1 MTSATVKRYHLFN
14 LRSNILPPIFS
25 GKMRRFQANWYTIYP
40 WLEYSIVE
48 DAAYCYPCRIFG
60 NGEEDSGKG
69 SGLVSTGFR
78 HWKNARG
85 KRGTLRLHNLS
96 KAHKNFML
104 TWSQFKVNTS
114 RNTTISYQMDRL
126 VSESIQKN
134 RYYVKCI
141 IAAILFCA
149 QQGIALRGHRESEEL
164 GSELNPGNFKS
175 LVHLLA
181 RSDSQL
187 RERLES
193 GPKNVTWLGHK
204 IQNEIISTLACIVT
218 EDIAIEIK
226 EANYFTLI
234 VDETKD
240 VSKKEQISLVIR
252 YVKGGKVHER
262 FTGYLRA
269 EKLDATALT
278 AYVLEGLGRM
288 GLDISNCVSQC
299 YDGASVMS
307 GRLGG
312 VSAKILE
319 LNSSAVYIHCCA
331 HRLNLALVDTSKAV
345 PTIADFFV
353 LIEKLYV
360 FIAASSTHS
369 IFLEKQKQYSSTEFR
384 LKKVSD
390 TRWSC
395 RYASIKVIST
405 TFSAILDTL
414 ADVAVVIESVE

>member
-1 MTSATVKRYHLFN
+1 M
-14 LRSNILPPIFS
+14 
-25 GKMRRFQANWYTIYP
+25 
-40 WLEYSIVE
+40 
-48 DAAYCYPCRIFG
+48 
-60 NGEEDSGKG
+60 
-69 SGLVSTGFR
+69 
-78 HWKNARG
+78 
-85 KRGTLRLHNLS
+85 
-96 KAHKNFML
+96 
-104 TWSQFKVNTS
+104 
-114 RNTTISYQMDRL
+114 
-126 VSESIQKN
+126 
-134 RYYVKCI
+134 
-141 IAAILFCA
+141 
-149 QQGIALRGHRESEEL
+149 
-164 GSELNPGNFKS
+164 
-175 LVHLLA
+175 
-181 RSDSQL
+181 
-187 RERLES
+187 
-193 GPKNVTWLGHK
+193 
-204 IQNEIISTLACIVT
+204 
-218 EDIAIEIK
+218 
-226 EANYFTLI
+226 
-234 VDETKD
+234 
-240 VSKKEQISLVIR
+240 
-252 YVKGGKVHER
+252 
-262 FTGYLRA
+262 
-269 EKLDATALT
+269 
-278 AYVLEGLGRM
+278 
-288 GLDISNCVSQC
+288 SQC

>member
-1 MTSATVKRYHLFN
+1 
-14 LRSNILPPIFS
+14 
-25 GKMRRFQANWYTIYP
+25 
-40 WLEYSIVE
+40 
-48 DAAYCYPCRIFG
+48 
-60 NGEEDSGKG
+60 
-69 SGLVSTGFR
+69 
-78 HWKNARG
+78 
-85 KRGTLRLHNLS
+85 
-96 KAHKNFML
+96 
-104 TWSQFKVNTS
+104 
-114 RNTTISYQMDRL
+114 MDRL

-134 RYYVKCI
+134 RHYVKCI
-141 IAAILFCA
+141 IGAILFCA
-149 QQGIALRGHRESEEL
+149 QQGIALRGHRNESDELDSEE
-164 GSELNPGNFKS
+164 NPGNFKS

-181 RSDSQL
+181 QSDSQL
-187 RERLES
+187 CENLES
-193 GPKNVTWLGHK
+193 GKKNATWLGHK
-204 IQNEIISTLACIVT
+204 IQNEMISTLAHIVT
-218 EDIAIEIK
+218 EDIATEIK
-226 EANYFTLI
+226 EANNFTLI

-240 VSKKEQISLVIR
+240 VSKREQISLVIR

-269 EKLDATALT
+269 EKLDANALT
-278 AYVLEGLGRM
+278 VYVLEGLGRM

-319 LNSSAVYIHCCA
+319 LNSSAVYIHCCV

-384 LKKVSD
+384 LKKIS
-390 TRWSC
+390 RWSC
-395 RYASIKVIST
+395 RHASIKVIST

-414 ADVAVVIESVE
+414 ADIAVSSSNRERGVEASGML